1 MKEKKGRKMFKVE
14 KPEFVNKTFRMEK
27 ELVKKLEEVAQ
38 RENVSVNA
46 LVVQCCKYALEN
58 MEAKSE

>member
-1 MKEKKGRKMFKVE
+1 MFKVE

-58 MEAKSE
+58 METKSE